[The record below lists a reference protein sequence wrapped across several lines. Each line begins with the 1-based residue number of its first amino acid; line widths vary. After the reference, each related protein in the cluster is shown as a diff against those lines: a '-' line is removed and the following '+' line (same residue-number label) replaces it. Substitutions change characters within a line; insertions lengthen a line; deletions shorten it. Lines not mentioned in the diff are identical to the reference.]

1 MGRKLEWELSGK
13 SDVPQKVAEAK
24 NAMAGMNGA
33 INAVSKKWSEAFKD
47 IALGFVAPMILVQKA
62 IGFITDK
69 IEKAKQDAQD
79 ARDFAKEEES
89 KKYTREGG
97 REAILQWVERQAEEE
112 KIRKGKDAQSEG
124 YRKFLEAD
132 ERGKALVKE
141 EEKKRPELR
150 GAADFGG
157 AASIL
162 AAEDE
167 IRKRIDELI
176 APDIAA
182 RKAAEDAKN
191 AEKDKADKGASAPK
205 MAELSSNVVGVGQ
218 SPQLAAMKEQT
229 EHLAS
234 IDMSLRAI
242 VNSGMTQNNN
252 LTEKGQVGSQA
263 PSGFLFGYT
272 NVTGSRLS
280 R

>member
-33 INAVSKKWSEAFKD
+33 INAVGKKWSEAFKD

-69 IEKAKQDAQD
+69 IAEAQKRAED
-79 ARDFAKEEES
+79 AREFAKEEES
-89 KKYTREGG
+89 KKYSREGG
-97 REAILQWVERQAEEE
+97 REAILQWMERQAEEE
-112 KIRKGKDAQSEG
+112 KKKKGQDLETQG
-124 YRKFLEAD
+124 YKKFLEED
-132 ERGKALVKE
+132 PRGKVLQEQLKKE
-141 EEKKRPELR
+141 GKIKSFAGQNFINDPEVLKEIKAR
-150 GAADFGG
+150 IEA
-157 AASIL
+157 IL
-162 AAEDE
+162 APDVSARQSAEE
-167 IRKRIDELI
+167 
-176 APDIAA
+176 A
-182 RKAAEDAKN
+182 AKN
-191 AEKDKADKGASAPK
+191 KEDKGDKGASAPK

>member
-33 INAVSKKWSEAFKD
+33 INALGKKWSEAFKD

-62 IGFITDK
+62 IGFIADR
-69 IEKAKQDAQD
+69 IEEAKQKAKDAQ
-79 ARDFAKEEES
+79 DFAKEEES
-89 KKYTREGG
+89 KKYSREGG
-97 REAILQWVERQAEEE
+97 REAILQWMERQAEEE
-112 KIRKGKDAQSEG
+112 KRRKGEDLQSQG
-124 YRKFLEAD
+124 YRKFLESD
-132 ERGKALVKE
+132 ERGKAIVKE
-141 EEKKRPELR
+141 EEKKRPELQ
-150 GAADFGG
+150 GAYVFGG
-157 AASIL
+157 SASVL
-162 AAEDE
+162 SADDE
-167 IRKRIDELI
+167 IRKRIDALI

-191 AEKDKADKGASAPK
+191 AEKDKGDKGASAPK

-242 VNSGMTQNNN
+242 VNSGMTSSNN
-252 LTEKGQVGSQA
+252 LTEKGQVSSQA
-263 PSGFLFGYT
+263 PSGFMFGYT
-272 NVTGSRLS
+272 HILGSRIS